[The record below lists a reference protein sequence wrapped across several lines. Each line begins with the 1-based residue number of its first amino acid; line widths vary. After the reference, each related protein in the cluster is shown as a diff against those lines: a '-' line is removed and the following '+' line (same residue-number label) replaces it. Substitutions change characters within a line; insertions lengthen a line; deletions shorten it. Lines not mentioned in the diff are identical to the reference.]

1 MAYNSLKE
9 LEANL
14 SGVVQVNKT
23 GHLEIMNQ
31 EKIKG
36 AVIDDLIHEYVFNQ
50 NQEIREACACYIR
63 NIAHQLHIVP
73 ASISGLYQA
82 MGKRETGG
90 FTVPA
95 FNLRGM
101 TYDMARAAFQAACKL
116 QVGALIFEIA
126 RSEIGYTHQRPSE
139 YAIAVMA
146 AAIKEGFQGPVFL
159 QGDHFQFNAK
169 KFAQDPGTETQA
181 IKDLIRE
188 AIAASFYNIDI
199 DASTLVDL
207 KHSTIKEQ
215 QRHNF
220 ELTAQLT
227 GYIRGLEPAG
237 ITISV
242 GGEIGEVGGKNSTV
256 EELKAFMD
264 NYLEVLSASGN
275 ARKGISKISVQTGT
289 SHGGVPLPDG
299 TIASVKL
306 DFGTLESLSRVSR
319 EEYGLAGAVQHGA
332 STLPENAFDKFPQVG
347 TAEIHLATGFQNILF
362 ESSHFPEALRERIY
376 SYIRGELSQERG
388 SGDTEEQFIYKTRKK
403 VFGPFKEAI
412 WHIPAE
418 AKAGLRQEFVQKFEL
433 LFHKLQV
440 TNTKDTINK
449 YIKAV
454 QPPRLFYLEPCP
466 KLYKKQ

>member
-139 YAIAVMA
+139 YAIAVIA
-146 AAIKEGFQGPVFL
+146 AAIKEGFQGPIFL

-169 KFAQDPGTETQA
+169 KFAQEPETETQA
-181 IKDLIRE
+181 IKGLIKE

-227 GYIRGLEPAG
+227 EYIRGLEPAG

-306 DFGTLESLSRVSR
+306 DFGTLGSLSRVSR
-319 EEYGLAGAVQHGA
+319 EEYSLAGAVQHGA
-332 STLPENAFDKFPQVG
+332 STLPEEAFDKFPQVG

-362 ESSHFPEALRERIY
+362 ESSHFPQQLREKIY
-376 SYIRGELSQERG
+376 SYIREKLGQEKG

-403 VFGPFKEAI
+403 TLGPFKGDL

-418 AKAGLRQEFVQKFEL
+418 AGAGLRQEFAQKFEL

-454 QPPRLFYLEPCP
+454 PPPAAALLPP
-466 KLYKKQ
+466 VNLYQNL